1 MKKSVGIIKKVLLPS
16 TSATSAM
23 TLFSYVVANLTGQ
36 QFREPVL
43 LNHFFN
49 HKQQRP
55 AARGWLLHYL
65 VGIVFAVAYQLLW
78 KRFLRLPPTPDGLS
92 YGALCGLI
100 GILGWRITFAT
111 HPRHPLTNR
120 QGYLAHLFVAHLI
133 FGLTLT
139 YLSKGEDDKK

>member
-1 MKKSVGIIKKVLLPS
+1 MRKSVWIIKKVLLPS

-23 TLFSYVVANLTGQ
+23 TLFSYAVSNLTGQ
-36 QFREPVL
+36 QFREPAL

-49 HKQQRP
+49 DTQQRP
-55 AARGWLLHYL
+55 AARGWWLHYL
-65 VGIVFAVAYQLLW
+65 VGLGFTVAYQPW
-78 KRFLRLPPTPDGLS
+78 KRFVQLPPTPDGLS

-111 HPRHPLTNR
+111 HPRPPRINR
-120 QGYLAHLFVAHLI
+120 RGYLAHLVVAHLI

-139 YLSKGEDDKK
+139 HLNNFEDDR

>member
-1 MKKSVGIIKKVLLPS
+1 MKKSVWIIEKVLLPS

-23 TLFSYVVANLTGQ
+23 TLFSYVVSSLTGQ

-49 HKQQRP
+49 DTQQRS
-55 AARGWLLHYL
+55 AARGWWLHYL
-65 VGIVFAVAYQLLW
+65 VGLSFALVYQLLW
-78 KRFLRLPPTPDGLS
+78 KRFVRLPPTPDGLS
-92 YGALCGLI
+92 YGALGGLI

-111 HPRHPLTNR
+111 HPRPPRTNR
-120 QGYLAHLFVAHLI
+120 RGYLTQLFVAHLI

-139 YLSKGEDDKK
+139 YLNKGEDDNK

>member
-1 MKKSVGIIKKVLLPS
+1 MKKSVWITEKVLLPS

-23 TLFSYVVANLTGQ
+23 TLFSYAVSNLTGQ

-49 HKQQRP
+49 NAQPRP
-55 AARGWLLHYL
+55 AARGWWLHYL
-65 VGIVFAVAYQLLW
+65 VGLGFALVYQLLW
-78 KRFLRLPPTPDGLS
+78 KRSFRLPPTSDGLS

-111 HPRHPLTNR
+111 HPRAPRINR
-120 QGYLAHLFVAHLI
+120 RGYLTQLFVAHLI

-139 YLSKGEDDKK
+139 YLSRGEDDNK